1 MNTNLG
7 YLFAIYIITW
17 AGFFAY
23 VFLVS
28 RRQRELER
36 ELKELRAMLEA
47 KHKPTQGAGG

>member
-36 ELKELRAMLEA
+36 ELNQLKAMLEERR
-47 KHKPTQGAGG
+47 KSTPGDGR